1 MARKRIRVKPG
12 RAQSRMGF
20 FAGLLFCLIGVFMVI
35 PIFGVFG
42 IFWTLMAV
50 IITALSGINAFSD
63 KGMASHEII
72 IDEESRA
79 SESGD
84 NRRKENIE
92 RRLRIAE
99 ELYREGSIT
108 KDELDEKRREI
119 LKEI

>member
-12 RAQSRMGF
+12 RAQSKIGF

-35 PIFGVFG
+35 PIC
-42 IFWTLMAV
+42 WTLMAV
-50 IITALSGINAFSD
+50 IITALSGINASSD

-72 IDEESRA
+72 IDEESGA

-84 NRRKENIE
+84 KGRKEGIE
-92 RRLRIAE
+92 SRLRIAE
-99 ELYREGSIT
+99 ELYREGTIT

>member
-12 RAQSRMGF
+12 RAQSKIGF

>member
-12 RAQSRMGF
+12 RAQSKMGF

-84 NRRKENIE
+84 KGRKEDIE
-92 RRLRIAE
+92 SRLRIAE
-99 ELYREGSIT
+99 ELYREGTIT

>member
-12 RAQSRMGF
+12 RAQSKMGF
-20 FAGLLFCLIGVFMVI
+20 FAGLLFCLIGIFMVI

-72 IDEESRA
+72 IDEESGA

-84 NRRKENIE
+84 KGRKEDIE
-92 RRLRIAE
+92 SRLRIAG
-99 ELYREGSIT
+99 ELYRDGTIT

-119 LKEI
+119 LKDI

>member
-92 RRLRIAE
+92 SRLRMAE
-99 ELYREGSIT
+99 KLYGGGSIT

>member
-12 RAQSRMGF
+12 RAQSKIGF

-72 IDEESRA
+72 IDEESGA

-92 RRLRIAE
+92 SRLRIAE

>member
-50 IITALSGINAFSD
+50 GLATVRSENRE
-63 KGMASHEII
+63 KTEK
-72 IDEESRA
+72 SRH
-79 SESGD
+79 
-84 NRRKENIE
+84 N
-92 RRLRIAE
+92 
-99 ELYREGSIT
+99 
-108 KDELDEKRREI
+108 
-119 LKEI
+119 